1 MAHKVYILLWLLLW
15 TTSAVFSQSLSINT
29 IQEMNFGD
37 SIFPGVE
44 KTVLFTNSN
53 AAEFEITGE
62 PNRQVIILFQLPSV
76 LNDQE
81 STSLDIDFSS
91 TDAGYNPNSADPMDA
106 TVFNPN
112 NGATATLNSE
122 GKLHVWI
129 GATVIPLHTQTGN
142 PYQGSL
148 ILDVSYAN

>member
-1 MAHKVYILLWLLLW
+1 MAHKVCTLLWLLLW
-15 TTSAVFSQSLSINT
+15 TTNAVFSQSLSVNT

-62 PNRQVIILFQLPSV
+62 ADRQIIILFQLPSV
-76 LNDQE
+76 LQDQS

-91 TDAGYNPNSADPMDA
+91 TDAGYNPDSADPMNA

-112 NGATATLNSE
+112 NGATATLNSV
-122 GKLHVWI
+122 GKLYVWI

-148 ILDVSYAN
+148 ILDISYAN

>member
-1 MAHKVYILLWLLLW
+1 MAYKVHILLWLLLW

-29 IQEMNFGD
+29 IQEIDFGD
-37 SIFPGVE
+37 SIFPGVD
-44 KTVLFTNSN
+44 KTVLFTDLN

-62 PNRQVIILFQLPSV
+62 ANRQVIILFQLPSV

-112 NGATATLNSE
+112 NSATATLNNE
-122 GKLHVWI
+122 GKLYVWI
-129 GATVIPLHTQTGN
+129 GATVLPLHTQSGN